1 MQAGAANP
9 HEFDDTFSGTR
20 FAGTR
25 ALCDLFAQRD
35 HELLRQLRDK
45 QVLVTLYY
53 DQAAGFTVSN
63 VLDVNEGFEEL
74 ILDRTSDAVAQKS
87 IYASKQL
94 VVVAFLDNVKL
105 QFSVGTAEAV
115 EHHGRPAFRVRFPQ
129 QLLRMQR
136 RSSHRRQPPQSGRL
150 RAWCRRLA
158 KKDSTNRYACST

>member
-1 MQAGAANP
+1 MSLTTP
-9 HEFDDTFSGTR
+9 FPEPDSPELER
-20 FAGTR
+20 FAIYSRSEITSFCASCATSR
-25 ALCDLFAQRD
+25 CWSR
-35 HELLRQLRDK
+35 
-45 QVLVTLYY
+45 LYY

-74 ILDRTSDAVAQKS
+74 ILDRTSDAVAQKA

-158 KKDSTNRYACST
+158 RKDSTNRYACST